1 MDSYQVLKGHCR
13 DSPAGQRHT
22 FLSRAVELTA
32 HCTPLKTPGQPG
44 SWGSHRHSTRAAL
57 DALFMCPPL
66 TRVAGTP
73 PQLCSATCSVLLS
86 QLGSKEGG
94 QLAIL
99 TALGLGVNLAAC
111 SHRGSLL
118 WEMLSPL
125 ATLTQ
130 LSPGFCLLSSLFCWL
145 LAQSV
150 AVPSLS
156 PPLVH
161 PISLRALPQ
170 HHDPHSQVRAQKLSP
185 KKGFQN
191 P

>member
-1 MDSYQVLKGHCR
+1 MPPSKPQANQATGDLIGA
-13 DSPAGQRHT
+13 PP
-22 FLSRAVELTA
+22 
-32 HCTPLKTPGQPG
+32 PLPSMPC
-44 SWGSHRHSTRAAL
+44 SW
-57 DALFMCPPL
+57 CPPL

-86 QLGSKEGG
+86 QLGSKEG

-111 SHRGSLL
+111 SCRGSLL

-130 LSPGFCLLSSLFCWL
+130 LSPGFCLLSPLFCWL

-150 AVPSLS
+150 AFPSLS

-170 HHDPHSQVRAQKLSP
+170 HHDPHSQVRARKLSP
-185 KKGFQN
+185 KKGCQN
-191 P
+191 PERDES